1 MAGSLRSRQPAPWD
15 TARAESRYGPQ
26 VALVIVDLQNDFA
39 DPLGSLSVRGGADIV
54 PLVNAEIEL
63 ALAAGA
69 VVAYTQ
75 DWHPAHTPHFAQDG
89 GIWPVHCVQDS
100 WGAALH
106 PGLNVRGPIVR
117 KGAHGEDGYSGFSMR
132 NPTGGLSVPT
142 ELDSELA
149 RDGATRLV
157 VCGLATD
164 YCVRATALDG
174 VRLGYETAV
183 LLDAVRAVDLQPGDG
198 EKALDEMADGGVA
211 LVGVRAA
218 TT

>member
-1 MAGSLRSRQPAPWD
+1 MQPGYDPR
-15 TARAESRYGPQ
+15 TA
-26 VALVIVDLQNDFA
+26 LIVVDVQNDFA
-39 DPLGSLSVRGGADIV
+39 DPAGSLSVQGGAEIV
-54 PLVNAEIEL
+54 PRVNAEVAR

-69 VVAYTQ
+69 AVVYTQ

-100 WGAALH
+100 WGAELH
-106 PGLNVRGPIVR
+106 PYLAVQGPIVR

-132 NPTGGLSVPT
+132 NPSGGMPVPT

-149 RDGATRLV
+149 GGGVKCLV
-157 VCGLATD
+157 LCGLATD
-164 YCVRATALDG
+164 YCVKATALDG

-183 LLDAVRAVDLQPGDG
+183 LLDAVRPVDLASGDG
-198 EKALDEMADGGVA
+198 DRALDEMAAAGVT

-218 TT
+218 AS